1 MTFFGRS
8 LLWLAFWAIP
18 LGGCGPEAPPPDP
31 TPGETRVEYSCEG
44 GRGFAAT
51 FHIGSSSVLL
61 EIDGQTLELPQIR
74 SGSGIA
80 YSDGRVTFRA
90 KGLDAYTE
98 GWPGGDFTACTGT
111 NT

>member
-1 MTFFGRS
+1 MTASIRP
-8 LLWLAFWAIP
+8 LLWLAFWAIS
-18 LGGCGPEAPPPDP
+18 LGGCSPEAPPPDP
-31 TPGETRVEYSCEG
+31 TPGETRVVYSCEG

-51 FHIGSSSVLL
+51 FHIGRNTVLL
-61 EIDGQTLELPQIR
+61 EIEGTPLELPQIP

-80 YSDGRVTFRA
+80 YSDGKVTFRA

-98 GWPGGDFTACTGT
+98 GWQGGDFVGCTGT